1 MFIQAALVF
10 VQIVLHST
18 SQKKARKMN
27 EVRHLSTAILL
38 QFPFHMF
45 GFCAYQTLN
54 EYLDNKETDPD
65 VQFADNYPDQ
75 DSKLTF
81 WSTCP

>member
-38 QFPFHMF
+38 QFPFHVF

-54 EYLDNKETDPD
+54 EYLDTKK
-65 VQFADNYPDQ
+65 QIQMF
-75 DSKLTF
+75 SLRIIIRIRIR
-81 WSTCP
+81 S